1 MELELRTLLI
11 MLIVCLAI
19 LLVLVGY
26 IVICYAKDKKY
37 SLNIAKKIDEVEA
50 RVDEIIF
57 DSSERGAYL
66 PSDDVKKEMNRNNW
80 Y

>member
-1 MELELRTLLI
+1 

-50 RVDEIIF
+50 R
-57 DSSERGAYL
+57 GAYQ
-66 PSDDVKKEMNRNNW
+66 PSKDVRKEMNKNSW